1 MSAAIP
7 AEYTMAVNAIQAA
20 TDRAVGLTFSITTPE
35 MTIPMP
41 ITRMP
46 PKPDI
51 RLASWAGKW
60 NWDSRYFGKNVYSPA
75 SGSKWSTD
83 DAVRNISMSLLNWRL
98 MVFGKST
105 KTNEVMW
112 WCWIYMIVSI
122 NFSTYL
128 WAEVWILLLA
138 FLIFSVPRLLASSSV
153 AVFYCLSNALGM
165 WTWRSMWESWV
176 MKSAQV
182 LVTEKYKK
190 KKHIAS
196 AFWQLLDHNIAA
208 VVIYPSTKHQSI
220 SGRTVQSLDRR
231 NLHTDV
237 CRMIQVWNQRLVPE
251 FSHRLWW
258 LQSNIHMISILSSCK
273 VCNRCSIL
281 TNIYR
286 WFTAGHIVVNIRNTQ
301 RWNGRLSNAH
311 KQ

>member
-1 MSAAIP
+1 
-7 AEYTMAVNAIQAA
+7 
-20 TDRAVGLTFSITTPE
+20 
-35 MTIPMP
+35 
-41 ITRMP
+41 
-46 PKPDI
+46 
-51 RLASWAGKW
+51 
-60 NWDSRYFGKNVYSPA
+60 
-75 SGSKWSTD
+75 
-83 DAVRNISMSLLNWRL
+83 
-98 MVFGKST
+98 
-105 KTNEVMW
+105 MW